1 MKEEKREQWR
11 EGRRKTNEGRKIE
24 NKYTEKEERKK
35 RRGNWVNRKEVQTWE
50 EQREGR
56 SGKEGVRGETGGAE
70 VGVPRYPSLLGV
82 DPDLP
87 PPLQL
92 LGPQCPPP
100 HQGGCGR
107 GHRGGGDGGQPLVI
121 TSPQG
126 RQSWRSL
133 CICTCLGPALRL
145 CRSKSG
151 SQSSS
156 RSRRSAVQRGES
168 QIRPG
173 SIS

>member
-11 EGRRKTNEGRKIE
+11 EGRRKTNEGRNIE

-35 RRGNWVNRKEVQTWE
+35 RRGNWVNRKEIQTW

-56 SGKEGVRGETGGAE
+56 SGEEGVRGETGGAE
-70 VGVPRYPSLLGV
+70 VGVPRYPSLLGA

-92 LGPQCPPP
+92 LGPQCPPL

-107 GHRGGGDGGQPLVI
+107 GHRGGGDGGQSLVI
-121 TSPQG
+121 SFSPKQTELEEFVHLYLP
-126 RQSWRSL
+126 WASL
-133 CICTCLGPALRL
+133 KALQVKIWFPKQFQKQEKRCTEA
-145 CRSKSG
+145 
-151 SQSSS
+151 
-156 RSRRSAVQRGES
+156 
-168 QIRPG
+168 
-173 SIS
+173 

>member
-1 MKEEKREQWR
+1 M
-11 EGRRKTNEGRKIE
+11 
-24 NKYTEKEERKK
+24 
-35 RRGNWVNRKEVQTWE
+35 
-50 EQREGR
+50 
-56 SGKEGVRGETGGAE
+56 RGETGGAE

-121 TSPQG
+121 SFSPRQTELEEFVHLHLPWASLKALQVKIWFPKQFQKQKKRYTEG
-126 RQSWRSL
+126 RVADPPWL
-133 CICTCLGPALRL
+133 CLLTHLHCLQTGPL
-145 CRSKSG
+145 C
-151 SQSSS
+151 
-156 RSRRSAVQRGES
+156 SAMLWL
-168 QIRPG
+168 
-173 SIS
+173 